1 MAEDTPRHES
11 GLSFLFDLDGTL
23 VDSVYQHVL
32 SWHEALQS
40 AGIPLSIWRIHRRI
54 GMSGGLFANALLREM
69 GRPISPELIRQLRQA
84 HADAFR
90 IHGKSVVPLP
100 GARELLACLTEQR
113 VPWAISRR
121 PSASAPTF
129 SIQWWLATAYGTFS
143 PPGAPVRWA

>member
-1 MAEDTPRHES
+1 MAEDTLRHES

-69 GRPISPELIRQLRQA
+69 GRPISP
-84 HADAFR
+84 
-90 IHGKSVVPLP
+90 
-100 GARELLACLTEQR
+100 
-113 VPWAISRR
+113 
-121 PSASAPTF
+121 
-129 SIQWWLATAYGTFS
+129 
-143 PPGAPVRWA
+143 